1 MAWFH
6 PCEDHAATG
15 RSRRLTAS
23 ASDQRSTLPGL
34 QPLNAQM
41 KDAEMSAHTSNDNV
55 QYPRTIFIRR
65 HSVVTRLTHWLN
77 VLCLSFL
84 LLSGLQIFNAH
95 PELYWGHSGADGDP
109 AVVRIGADD
118 EGGEPRGFVR
128 VAGLELPT
136 TGVLGVSQADG
147 EQVSRAF
154 PSWATIPSFQDLAA
168 GRRWH
173 FFFAWLFVINGI
185 VYLGFS
191 VLSGHFRKDLAPK
204 LHEISPRH
212 LGREILDHAR
222 LRFPE
227 GEKARHYNALQKLTY
242 LAVIVVFLP
251 LMVLTGLTMSPG
263 IDAALPSLV
272 DIFGGRQS
280 ARTIHFIT
288 ASALVIFVI
297 VHVVMVV
304 LSGTWNNIH
313 SMITGRYAIREKG
326 PQS

>member
-1 MAWFH
+1 
-6 PCEDHAATG
+6 
-15 RSRRLTAS
+15 
-23 ASDQRSTLPGL
+23 
-34 QPLNAQM
+34 
-41 KDAEMSAHTSNDNV
+41 MSANASNDNV

-95 PELYWGHSGADGDP
+95 PELYWGHFGADGDP
-109 AVVRIGADD
+109 AVLTIGSDD
-118 EGGEPRGFVR
+118 DAGFPSGFLR
-128 VAGLELPT
+128 VAGLQIPT
-136 TGVLGVSQADG
+136 TGVLGVSNVDG
-147 EQVSRAF
+147 EPTARAF

-185 VYLGFS
+185 LYLGFS
-191 VLSGHFRKDLAPK
+191 LLSGHFKRDLAPK
-204 LHEISPRH
+204 VNELSPRH
-212 LGREILDHAR
+212 LGREVLDHAR

-227 GEKARHYNALQKLTY
+227 GEEARHYNALQKLTY
-242 LAVIVVFLP
+242 LAVIVILLP

-263 IDAALPSLV
+263 VDAALPALV
-272 DIFGGRQS
+272 DVFGGRQS

-297 VHVVMVV
+297 VHVAMVV
-304 LSGTWNNIH
+304 LSGTWNNIR
-313 SMITGRYAIREKG
+313 SMITGRYAIQEKG
-326 PQS
+326 PKS

>member
-1 MAWFH
+1 
-6 PCEDHAATG
+6 
-15 RSRRLTAS
+15 
-23 ASDQRSTLPGL
+23 
-34 QPLNAQM
+34 M
-41 KDAEMSAHTSNDNV
+41 KDAEMSADASNDNV

-77 VLCLSFL
+77 VLCLGFL

-95 PELYWGHSGADGDP
+95 PELYWGHYGANGDP
-109 AVVRIGADD
+109 AILTIGSDD
-118 EGGEPRGFVR
+118 GGGQPRGFVR
-128 VAGLELPT
+128 IAGLEIPT
-136 TGVLGVSQADG
+136 TGLLGVSQADG

-204 LHEISPRH
+204 PHEISPRH

-227 GEKARHYNALQKLTY
+227 GEEAKHYNALQKLTY
-242 LAVIVVFLP
+242 LGVIVVLLP

-263 IDAALPSLV
+263 VDAALASLV

-297 VHVVMVV
+297 VHVAMVV
-304 LSGTWNNIH
+304 LSGTWNNIR
-313 SMITGRYAIREKG
+313 SMITGRYAIQEKG
-326 PQS
+326 QKS

>member
-1 MAWFH
+1 MSENA
-6 PCEDHAATG
+6 PNDHG
-15 RSRRLTAS
+15 
-23 ASDQRSTLPGL
+23 
-34 QPLNAQM
+34 
-41 KDAEMSAHTSNDNV
+41 

-65 HSVVTRLTHWLN
+65 HSVATRLTHWLN

-95 PELYWGHSGADGDP
+95 PELYWGHYGSDGDP
-109 AVVRIGADD
+109 AVLTIGSSD
-118 EGGEPRGFVR
+118 EGGNPRGFVR
-128 VAGLELPT
+128 IAGLKIPT
-136 TGVLGVSQADG
+136 TGVLGMSNVDG
-147 EQVSRAF
+147 EQTSRAF

-191 VLSGHFRKDLAPK
+191 VLSGHFRRDLAPK
-204 LHEISPRH
+204 AHELSPSH
-212 LGREILDHAR
+212 LGREVLNHAR

-227 GEKARHYNALQKLTY
+227 GEEAKHYNALQKLTY
-242 LAVIVVFLP
+242 LAVIVILLP

-263 IDAALPSLV
+263 VDAAFPTLV

-288 ASALVIFVI
+288 ASALVVFVI

-304 LSGTWNNIH
+304 LSGTWNNIR
-313 SMITGRYAIREKG
+313 SMIAGRYAIQEKG

>member
-1 MAWFH
+1 
-6 PCEDHAATG
+6 
-15 RSRRLTAS
+15 
-23 ASDQRSTLPGL
+23 
-34 QPLNAQM
+34 M
-41 KDAEMSAHTSNDNV
+41 KDAEMSADASNDNV

-77 VLCLSFL
+77 VLCLGFL

-95 PELYWGHSGADGDP
+95 PELYWGHYGANGDP
-109 AVVRIGADD
+109 AILTIGSDD
-118 EGGEPRGFVR
+118 GGGQPRGFVR
-128 VAGLELPT
+128 IAGLEIPT

-204 LHEISPRH
+204 PHEIWPRH

-227 GEKARHYNALQKLTY
+227 GEEAKHYNALQKLTY
-242 LAVIVVFLP
+242 LAVIVVLLP

-263 IDAALPSLV
+263 VDAALPSLV

-297 VHVVMVV
+297 VHVAMVV
-304 LSGTWNNIH
+304 LSGTWNNIR
-313 SMITGRYAIREKG
+313 SMITGRYAIQEKG
-326 PQS
+326 PKS

>member
-1 MAWFH
+1 
-6 PCEDHAATG
+6 
-15 RSRRLTAS
+15 
-23 ASDQRSTLPGL
+23 
-34 QPLNAQM
+34 M
-41 KDAEMSAHTSNDNV
+41 KDAEMSADASNDNV

-77 VLCLSFL
+77 VLCLGFL

-95 PELYWGHSGADGDP
+95 PELYWGHYGANGDP
-109 AVVRIGADD
+109 AILTIGSDD
-118 EGGEPRGFVR
+118 GGGQPRGFVR
-128 VAGLELPT
+128 IAGLEIPT

-185 VYLGFS
+185 VYLCFS

-204 LHEISPRH
+204 PHEISSRH

-227 GEKARHYNALQKLTY
+227 GEEAKHYNALQKLTY
-242 LAVIVVFLP
+242 LAVIVVLLP

-263 IDAALPSLV
+263 VDAALPSLV

-297 VHVVMVV
+297 VHVAMVV
-304 LSGTWNNIH
+304 LSGTWNNIR
-313 SMITGRYAIREKG
+313 SMITGRYAIQEKG
-326 PQS
+326 PKS

>member
-1 MAWFH
+1 
-6 PCEDHAATG
+6 
-15 RSRRLTAS
+15 
-23 ASDQRSTLPGL
+23 
-34 QPLNAQM
+34 M
-41 KDAEMSAHTSNDNV
+41 KDVEMSANASNDNV

-95 PELYWGHSGADGDP
+95 PELYWGHYGANGDP
-109 AVVRIGADD
+109 AVLTIGSD
-118 EGGEPRGFVR
+118 EDAGAPSGFLR
-128 VAGLELPT
+128 VAGLQIPT
-136 TGVLGVSQADG
+136 TGVLGVSNVDG
-147 EQVSRAF
+147 EPTARAF

-185 VYLGFS
+185 LYLGFGL
-191 VLSGHFRKDLAPK
+191 LSGHFRRDLAPK
-204 LHEISPRH
+204 VYELSPRH
-212 LGREILDHAR
+212 LGREVLDHAR
-222 LRFPE
+222 LRFPA
-227 GEKARHYNALQKLTY
+227 GEEARHYNALQKLTY
-242 LAVIVVFLP
+242 LAVIVVLLP

-263 IDAALPSLV
+263 VDAALPSLV

-297 VHVVMVV
+297 VHVAMVV
-304 LSGTWNNIH
+304 LSGTWNNIR
-313 SMITGRYAIREKG
+313 SMITGRYAIQEKG
-326 PQS
+326 PKS

>member
-1 MAWFH
+1 
-6 PCEDHAATG
+6 
-15 RSRRLTAS
+15 
-23 ASDQRSTLPGL
+23 
-34 QPLNAQM
+34 
-41 KDAEMSAHTSNDNV
+41 MSANASNDNV

-95 PELYWGHSGADGDP
+95 PELYWGHYGTNGDP
-109 AVVRIGADD
+109 AVLTIGSVNDV
-118 EGGEPRGFVR
+118 GLPSGFLR
-128 VAGLELPT
+128 VAGLQIPT
-136 TGVLGVSQADG
+136 TGVLGVSNVDG
-147 EQVSRAF
+147 EPTARAF

-185 VYLGFS
+185 LYLGFS
-191 VLSGHFRKDLAPK
+191 LVSGHFKRDLAPK
-204 LHEISPRH
+204 VNELSPRH
-212 LGREILDHAR
+212 LGREVLDHAR

-227 GEKARHYNALQKLTY
+227 GEEARHYNALQKLTY
-242 LAVIVVFLP
+242 LAVIVVLLP

-263 IDAALPSLV
+263 VDAALPSLV
-272 DIFGGRQS
+272 DVFGGRQS

-297 VHVVMVV
+297 VHVAMVI
-304 LSGTWNNIH
+304 LSGTWNNIR
-313 SMITGRYAIREKG
+313 SMITGRYAIQEKG
-326 PQS
+326 PKS